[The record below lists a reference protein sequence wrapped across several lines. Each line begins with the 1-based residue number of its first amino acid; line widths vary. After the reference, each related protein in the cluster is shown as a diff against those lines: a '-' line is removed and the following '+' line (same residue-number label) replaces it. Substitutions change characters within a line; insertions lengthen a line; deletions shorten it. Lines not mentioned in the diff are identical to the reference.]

1 MNSDTMTFVSVR
13 GPSRATVTGSLVHL
27 MTQSG
32 RLKLADVL
40 TDVNQTPEGRLE
52 YAVGPGGDWV
62 TLITPE
68 PFETLSADL
77 SHLLG
82 APTFLFHLHEG
93 DTWLYWFYL
102 NGRQLDHFDSL
113 PEYWDSDLPA
123 QAEQSEGK
131 PRLIGETL
139 GIDPQTIAPYLHR
152 ELGDAPEVSDE
163 YDEVNLALEMLDT
176 DARVSPDDRYD
187 LWDARVMFDFMR
199 RLGITPP
206 VDASGQPTAPLTIL
220 RFESAS

>member
-1 MNSDTMTFVSVR
+1 MDYMTFISLR

-40 TDVNQTPEGRLE
+40 TDVDQTPQGALD
-52 YAVGPGGDWV
+52 YAVGQGGDWV
-62 TLITPE
+62 TIIAPE

-93 DTWLYWFYL
+93 DTWLYWFYV
-102 NGRQLDHFDSL
+102 NGKEIDHFDSL
-113 PEYWDSDLPA
+113 PEYWESDTPAEEVEASGQPGVVA
-123 QAEQSEGK
+123 QA
-131 PRLIGETL
+131 L
-139 GIDPQTIAPYLHR
+139 GLDPKTISPYLKR
-152 ELGDAPEVSDE
+152 ELGDVPEISDD
-163 YDEVNLALEMLDT
+163 YDEVNLAMEILDT
-176 DARVSPDDRYD
+176 DARVHPDDKYD
-187 LWDARVMFDFMR
+187 VWDARVMFDFMR

-206 VDASGQPTAPLTIL
+206 VDPNGKPAAPLTIL
-220 RFESAS
+220 RFEPAS

>member
-93 DTWLYWFYL
+93 DTWLYWFYV
-102 NGRQLDHFDSL
+102 NGKEIDHYDSL
-113 PEYWDSDLPA
+113 PEYWESDTPA
-123 QAEQSEGK
+123 EEVESSGQ
-131 PRLIGETL
+131 PRVVAGAL
-139 GIDPQTIAPYLHR
+139 GLDPQTISPYLKR
-152 ELGDAPEVSDE
+152 ELGDAPEISDE
-163 YDEVNLALEMLDT
+163 YDEVNLAMEMLDT
-176 DARVSPDDRYD
+176 DARVHPDDKYD
-187 LWDARVMFDFMR
+187 VWDARVMFDFMR
-199 RLGITPP
+199 RVGITPP
-206 VDASGQPTAPLTIL
+206 VDANGKPTAPLTIL